1 MSTAAGPA
9 LSDTMATDPRP
20 DRVTAEKG
28 PKFLEVL
35 LDAAPEWREAKG
47 LRRAKA
53 VRCCCQALCGLGPE
67 SEGGLCF
74 TARCPDSGRCCRRSV
89 AARSGS
95 FTEFVWET
103 AETLQ
108 ASPAK
113 ERLLALSSCNDLEIY
128 ELRIQDGICDVS
140 NTHSYSKE
148 ALKKLVESKNLSL
161 ASSFTVKILSFKS
174 GKSCI
179 LLDNCILLHLTWL
192 KGTSEAADLGG
203 FKLCLPPSA
212 AERVTD
218 GQVCQEML
226 FLLDSTGRIYIY
238 NTVDGKQLGSVNLA
252 LCFAG
257 ETGEAN
263 DACDLSCLNR
273 LWLSYDLDVAI
284 AVNCFNQ
291 AVCVNLNHFFRKHPE
306 HLQSTSK
313 ACEDAPLKAPA
324 GMDEDDLA
332 SSVYSNK
339 VLNLSFQTDR
349 SWKARLGAFY
359 NQTKVSS
366 AERFLQR
373 SPWYHHLACQNS
385 NDASCHVK
393 FHKSP
398 VVPHDEDAKSFG
410 QKEDLSGRASKWRG
424 MLQLQGLEQSMSIET
439 VSVSEFSVLFTLVA
453 PDSGALTVAFW
464 DLETHEVKYHHINSH
479 SLPLEGDGK
488 DGLCLFLTDAGLSMV
503 VFAFSQEDLLNRL
516 MIYGKAGI
524 VDSVCHLNHWNR
536 CSIPIHAL
544 EAGIENRQLDM
555 VDFFLKSKEKL
566 FCAPAGYLVQEHPEA
581 VMTSSVQLTNVEE
594 IKPALDLLCS
604 AIRVNDSETQSKQF
618 SEQLLNLTLTFLN
631 KQMQELLVESGEL
644 DQYKQKCV
652 DYITGYI
659 IKLRR
664 FMKKYPRTPP
674 NETVTSDCLDEEN
687 ALPDE
692 DQFYGKWKNL
702 NTNEVVRDAIL
713 NNQIPRV
720 QGYFTAQQKPMK
732 NLNILM
738 QAGLNLTYD
747 CLLRKDLQ
755 EARQLLKN
763 MGFDVKRQLHSICC
777 YTADRDLRDFLV
789 ENLQNYISVEE
800 KEMVKFTHLVENL
813 YSSSLHTMECPVSSS
828 LLQVENTDARFAAI
842 LEQIVGHEAG
852 IAQCSERD
860 PNSCVVTL
868 DWAKWWDNVSKER
881 IKLSR
886 KLDTAIQ
893 SCSPEV
899 LWTYLTS
906 RHCWTK
912 ICDWIEIFQ
921 SSGSSANW
929 PPLTPDT
936 VNQNTR
942 CSSYLRNKILDK
954 LARKGVFIPSELA
967 DFRQLLLRL
976 SCTGGV
982 MQDPHPVPVYKSTDG
997 LDFHS
1002 CFIQF
1007 CLDQELRSL
1016 LYAYLDFYGLKPS
1029 NCPSLD
1035 GGTLH
1040 VAHPWF
1046 EFLMRMREVA
1056 DDRGDTSV
1064 TFQASLANAQMLIP
1078 SNQASVSSML
1088 LEGHTLMALATI
1100 MFAPGG
1106 IDQVMQERKDAGDSL
1121 WKVDPQLLKMA
1132 LAPYPKL
1139 RAALFPQLT
1148 PHGIPPLD
1156 ISLYH
1161 LLQSLHPFDPSRLFG
1176 WQSVN
1181 LLSTCDLSNDLP
1193 HFSCPDLVNKY
1204 SITEPLDFSY
1214 YLRHGRPSYAF
1225 ATFLVQ
1231 QLAKSSSPKQL
1242 IQQASIE
1249 AYTLGLAHFTVPPV
1263 AAACVAFMEL
1273 LGVSSFKLRIDLKVA
1288 DAILK
1293 HWCTNAEE
1301 TQHSSLQNTL
1311 AEKLQNLIEFNGS
1324 SAEEL
1329 LTHLENA
1336 TWENLQ
1342 SNDINRASF
1351 EAGQEWSLVA
1361 QFCRLH
1367 DITLSMAYLQECAR
1381 EDEWLQFVIFAQIH
1395 NYQPNKVEA
1404 LLKDFSPT
1412 LQDHLSLAFENLLFV
1427 SQENPVS
1434 CAVTKEEPSKKDE
1447 SPVDLFQVLYWC
1459 QEKPKPWRYL
1469 LSEAVRHSA
1478 PVLSILAACFQE
1490 TDILQCLCVWIMMS
1504 SDDAIISEATKHI
1517 NDSIEYHEWNL
1528 HDLSLMWKVLLER
1541 RKSKQL
1547 VRGFQLFQKDC
1558 PWVYMLEMYEM
1569 CIEHKNHQESKLKL
1583 QEFQKCLL
1591 SLKAADSAD
1600 AEIPV
1605 EWMESQAGMLLKL
1618 MMQQCPTQYEL
1629 GKLLQLLAEVDCVLI
1644 INGPDFRR
1652 LSRLSQLLQD
1662 TPISIDRSLLINDS
1676 TDTLQNVCGKILDQL
1691 QKEGLFALARQVA
1704 DLAKLPVDHLV
1715 VHEETQELQ
1724 NLKQHGQWQRKE
1736 TRINFWKK
1744 CHDCFKHNLI
1754 SHLVA
1759 SEFFL
1764 AQANNK
1770 PSTKSQLA
1778 SSFKEQLVNIQEK
1791 CLLLTMAGH
1800 WLAQN
1805 NPPILD
1811 QLEEVEKK
1819 IWLCR
1824 ISQQALLMSTAPRTA
1839 WQVSVS
1845 SEISFESATKE
1856 FLFSKLPAL
1865 NSPQYLKLQ
1874 GFPNKD
1880 ATSSCKLD
1888 TTAKE
1893 ALAILIGELLDGGC
1907 IHEAS
1912 RVSRYFEFYNQDI
1925 CLVLHCRALA
1935 SGEVQTTD
1943 FHPSMQTIL
1952 TTGASFNEDI
1962 GLHRKRIPSLS
1973 SITSSF
1979 VQYPE
1984 EDNVQEQVVKDL
1996 KILTNECHHGKSYC
2010 RQVLSLYELSKELGC
2025 SFNDIST
2032 QDSDTVLREVLSS
2045 QRADRYKKAQAFIT
2059 TQGLKP
2065 EAVAALIADEVVQ
2078 ASLSAEGKGVRP
2090 IYNLLNGKEAFLQLA
2105 KLCQDP
2111 ILVGTKLLDKISS
2124 IPNGEL
2130 ECTVELLIL
2139 AHDCFSLT
2147 CHMEGIS
2154 RVLQAARHLSHK
2166 HLAPKEEYSLMVRLV
2181 TGIGRYNDMTYIFDL
2196 LHENHRFEMLLRK
2209 NVESNGDLKTALL
2222 DYIKRCLPGDSEKHN
2237 MVAFCFSM
2245 CREIG
2250 ENHEGAARVQLK
2262 IIESQ
2267 PWEVTPELK
2276 RLLLKVLTF
2285 LKDAAESYSKDSCIR
2300 RASQC
2305 VRLAKLVT
2313 LQLHFLNNNQDVQ
2326 LINLQRNDMM
2336 PCILSLPRFYQ
2347 AVIVA
2352 EAYDFVPDWA
2362 EVLYE
2367 HVIVRGEF
2375 AYLEEFKQQH
2385 RLQPS
2390 LFEEVSK
2397 KFKQYKGDTAASQNL
2412 KKLLQ
2417 YCENIYLF
2425 YKLAYEHNFT
2435 DIANKLL
2442 KEPQT
2447 SCYLKDMIAS

>member
-1 MSTAAGPA
+1 MSMET
-9 LSDTMATDPRP
+9 
-20 DRVTAEKG
+20 G
-28 PKFLEVL
+28 PKVLEVL
-35 LDAAPEWREAKG
+35 LDAAPEWRQAKS

-53 VRCCCQALCGLGPE
+53 VRCCQALCGLG
-67 SEGGLCF
+67 SAGEGLSF
-74 TARCPDSGRCCRRSV
+74 TARCQDSGRCCRRSV
-89 AARSGS
+89 AARAGK
-95 FTEFVWET
+95 FTEFVWEAT
-103 AETLQ
+103 ETLQ
-108 ASPAK
+108 ASPAR
-113 ERLLALSSCNDLEIY
+113 ERLLALNSCNDLGIY
-128 ELRIQDGICDVS
+128 ELRIQDGICDVT
-140 NTHSYSKE
+140 NTHSCSKE
-148 ALKKLVESKNLSL
+148 ALKKLAESKNLSL
-161 ASSFTVKILSFKS
+161 PSPFTVKILSFKS
-174 GKSCI
+174 SKSCI
-179 LLDNCILLHLTWL
+179 LLDNCMLLHLTWL
-192 KGTSEAADLGG
+192 EGTSEAADLGG
-203 FKLCLPPSA
+203 FKLCLPPDAS
-212 AERVTD
+212 ERITD
-218 GQVCQEML
+218 GQIRQEML
-226 FLLDSTGRIYIY
+226 FLLDSTGWIYVY
-238 NTVDGKQLGSVNLA
+238 DTVDGKQLGSVNLA
-252 LCFAG
+252 LCHAE
-257 ETGEAN
+257 ETEEAN
-263 DACDLSCLNR
+263 DVCNLSCLNK
-273 LWLSYDLDVAI
+273 LWLSYDLDVAV
-284 AVNCFNQ
+284 AVNCFNC
-291 AVCVNLNHFFRKHPE
+291 AVCVNLNNFFRKHPE
-306 HLQSTSK
+306 HLQCTSK
-313 ACEDAPLKAPA
+313 ASDDAPLKAPA
-324 GMDEDDLA
+324 GIDEDDLA
-332 SSVYSNK
+332 SSVYSDK

-349 SWKARLGAFY
+349 SWKARLGVFY
-359 NQTKVSS
+359 NQTKVPST
-366 AERFLQR
+366 EGFLKR
-373 SPWYHHLACQNS
+373 SPWYHHLSCRNS
-385 NDASCHVK
+385 NDASCHVN

-398 VVPHDEDAKSFG
+398 VVRHVDAAKSFG
-410 QKEDLSGRASKWRG
+410 QKEDLNSRANKLGG
-424 MLQLQGLEQSMSIET
+424 MVQLQGLKESMSLET

-464 DLETHEVKYHHINSH
+464 DLETQEVKYHHIDDH
-479 SLPLEGDGK
+479 SLPVEGDGK
-488 DGLCLFLTDAGLSMV
+488 DELCLFLTDAGLSMV

-566 FCAPAGYLVQEHPEA
+566 FCAPAGFLVQEHSEA
-581 VMTSSVQLTNVEE
+581 LTTSSMQLTNVEE

-631 KQMQELLVESGEL
+631 KQMQELLVQSGEL
-644 DQYKQKCV
+644 DKYKQRCV
-652 DYITGYI
+652 DYLTGYI
-659 IKLRR
+659 IKLRK

-674 NETVTSDCLDEEN
+674 NETVTRDCLDEEN
-687 ALPDE
+687 ALPDGN
-692 DQFYGKWKNL
+692 QAYGEWKNL

-713 NNQIPRV
+713 NNQIPRA

-732 NLNILM
+732 NLNKLV

-747 CLLRKDLQ
+747 CLLKKDLQ

-763 MGFDVKRQLHSICC
+763 MGFDVKKQLHRICY
-777 YTADRDLRDFLV
+777 YTANRDLRDFLV
-789 ENLQNYISVEE
+789 ENLLDYLSVEE
-800 KEMVKFTHLVENL
+800 KEMVKFAHLVENL
-813 YSSSLHTMECPVSSS
+813 YSTSPHTLECPLHSSLF
-828 LLQVENTDARFAAI
+828 QIENIDPRFAAI
-842 LEQIVGHEAG
+842 LEQVVSHEIG
-852 IAQCSERD
+852 IAEYPERD
-860 PNSCVVTL
+860 PNSCVVIL
-868 DWAKWWDNVSKER
+868 DWAQWWDKVAKER
-881 IKLSR
+881 VKLSR
-886 KLDTAIQ
+886 ELDIAIQ

-906 RHCWTK
+906 RHSWAK
-912 ICDWIEIFQ
+912 ICDWIESFQ
-921 SSGSSANW
+921 NSGSSANW

-936 VNQNTR
+936 VNQNTC
-942 CSSYLRNKILDK
+942 CSNYMRNEILDK
-954 LARKGVFIPSELA
+954 LARKGVFIPSELT
-967 DFRQLLLRL
+967 DFRQLLVRL

-982 MQDPHPVPVYKSTDG
+982 MQEPHPVPVYQSTDG

-1002 CFIQF
+1002 CFILH
-1007 CLDQELRSL
+1007 CLEHERRYL
-1016 LYAYLDFYGLKPS
+1016 LYAYLDYYGLKPS
-1029 NCPSLD
+1029 NCPFLD
-1035 GGTLH
+1035 DGTLH

-1046 EFLMRMREVA
+1046 EFLMRIREVA
-1056 DDRGDTSV
+1056 DNLGDTSV

-1106 IDQVMQERKDAGDSL
+1106 IDQVMQERKEVGDSL

-1156 ISLYH
+1156 VSLYH
-1161 LLQSLHPFDPSRLFG
+1161 LLQSLHPFDPSHLFG
-1176 WQSVN
+1176 WQSTN
-1181 LLSTCDLSNDLP
+1181 LLSTSDLSNDLP

-1204 SITEPLDFSY
+1204 AIAERLDFSY

-1231 QLAKSSSPKQL
+1231 QLAKSNSPKQL

-1249 AYTLGLAHFTVPPV
+1249 AYALGLAHFTVPPV
-1263 AAACVAFMEL
+1263 AAACVAFLEL
-1273 LGVSSFKLRIDLKVA
+1273 LGVASFKLRIDLKVA

-1301 TQHSSLQNTL
+1301 TQHSLLQDTL
-1311 AEKLQNLIEFNGS
+1311 AEKLQNFIEFNGS

-1342 SNDINRASF
+1342 SRDINRTSF

-1367 DITLSMAYLQECAR
+1367 GITLSTAYLQECAR

-1395 NYQPNKVEA
+1395 NYQPDEVKA

-1412 LQDHLSLAFENLLFV
+1412 LQDHLTLAFQNLQFA

-1434 CAVTKEEPSKKDE
+1434 CAVTKEGPNEEGE
-1447 SPVDLFQVLYWC
+1447 SPVDLFQFLYWC

-1490 TDILQCLCVWIMMS
+1490 TNVLQCLCVWVIMS
-1504 SDDAIISEATKHI
+1504 SDDAIVSEATKHI

-1541 RKSKQL
+1541 KKSKQL
-1547 VRGFQLFQKDC
+1547 VRGFQLFQRDC
-1558 PWVYMLEMYEM
+1558 PWLYMLEVYEM
-1569 CIEHKNHQESKLKL
+1569 CTEHKNYQESKLKL

-1605 EWMESQAGMLLKL
+1605 QWMESQAGVLLKL
-1618 MMQQCPTQYEL
+1618 MMRQCPTQYEL
-1629 GKLLQLLAEVDCVLI
+1629 GKLLQILAGVDCALI
-1644 INGPDFRR
+1644 INGPDFRK

-1662 TPISIDRSLLINDS
+1662 TSISIDHSLLINDS

-1691 QKEGLFALARQVA
+1691 QKKGLFVLARQVA
-1704 DLAKLPVDHLV
+1704 DLAQLPLDHLV
-1715 VHEETQELQ
+1715 AHEVTQELQ

-1744 CHDCFKHNLI
+1744 CHDGFKNNLI
-1754 SHLVA
+1754 SNLVA

-1764 AQANNK
+1764 SQANEK
-1770 PSTKSQLA
+1770 PSIKPQLA
-1778 SSFKEQLVNIQEK
+1778 SSFKEQFLNIQEG

-1800 WLAQN
+1800 WLSQN

-1811 QLEEVEKK
+1811 QLEEVEKRV
-1819 IWLCR
+1819 WLCR
-1824 ISQQALLMSTAPRTA
+1824 IRQQALLMSTASRFA
-1839 WQVSVS
+1839 WQ
-1845 SEISFESATKE
+1845 ISACGEMSFDSATKE

-1865 NSPQYLKLQ
+1865 NSPQYLKLE

-1880 ATSSCKLD
+1880 TASNCRLD
-1888 TTAKE
+1888 TTEKE
-1893 ALAILIGELLDGGC
+1893 ALNILIGELLDGGC

-1925 CLVLHCRALA
+1925 SLVLHCRALA

-1943 FHPSMQTIL
+1943 FHPSMQIIL
-1952 TTGASFNEDI
+1952 TTGASFNEEI
-1962 GLHRKRIPSLS
+1962 GLHRIRIPSLS
-1973 SITSSF
+1973 STASSF
-1979 VQYPE
+1979 AHYPE
-1984 EDNVQEQVVKDL
+1984 EDIVKDQVVKDL

-2010 RQVLSLYELSKELGC
+2010 RQVFSLYELSKELGC

-2045 QRADRYKKAQAFIT
+2045 QRSDRYKKAQAFIT

-2078 ASLSAEGKGVRP
+2078 ASLSSAEAKGVRQ
-2090 IYNLLNGKEAFLQLA
+2090 IYNPIDGKEAFLQLA

-2276 RLLLKVLTF
+2276 KSLLKVLTF

-2305 VRLAKLVT
+2305 VKLAKLVT

-2326 LINLQRNDMM
+2326 LVNLQRNDLM

-2347 AVIVA
+2347 AAIVA

-2362 EVLYE
+2362 EMLYE
-2367 HVIVRGEF
+2367 HVIVHGEF

-2385 RLQPS
+2385 RLQHS

-2397 KFKQYKGDTAASQNL
+2397 KFKQHKGDAAASQNL
-2412 KKLLQ
+2412 KRLLQ
-2417 YCENIYLF
+2417 YCEDIYLF

-2447 SCYLKDMIAS
+2447 SCYLNDMIAS